1 MKITKPKRPN
11 FKYSPET
18 KEGRLERAVAVL
30 HAPGG
35 FASSKVEF
43 LRLKGLSGL
52 EIMEALNIASGG
64 ELLRAAG
71 LETAS
76 GDGE

>member
-1 MKITKPKRPN
+1 MRTTKPKRPN
-11 FKYSPET
+11 FKYPTET

-30 HAPGG
+30 HDPGG
-35 FASSKVEF
+35 PVAWKVEF

-64 ELLRAAG
+64 ELSRTAELQI
-71 LETAS
+71 AS
-76 GDGE
+76 GDEE